1 MGNFILSIMLA
12 LNIGAAGNLEQT
24 FKKEDIKYLKRF
36 VEGPVIVHSFGKS
49 TLMDRDDLCDYFGLV
64 FRDMDVNDVKISK
77 PFKNK
82 KVYLITLYTNN
93 NGYMVTN
100 KIVFDIYKK
109 KIVQVVI

>member
-100 KIVFDIYKK
+100 KIVFDIYT
-109 KIVQVVI
+109 